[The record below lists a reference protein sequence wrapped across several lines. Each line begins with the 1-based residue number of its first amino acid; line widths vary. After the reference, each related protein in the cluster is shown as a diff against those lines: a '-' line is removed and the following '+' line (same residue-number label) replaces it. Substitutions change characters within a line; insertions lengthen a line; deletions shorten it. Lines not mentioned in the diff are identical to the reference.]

1 MVPFEAN
8 HDTTSK
14 TLLNGLVVPA
24 GGTAES
30 DLKAALDDIFNH
42 PNVAPFIGKQLIQ
55 HLVTSNPSPAY
66 VSRISAVFSDDGAGV
81 RGDMW
86 AVVKAI
92 LLDPEARAGDD
103 GPALTPPDTSGHLRE
118 PVFAVAS
125 ILRGLGAMVNDTNN
139 LTGQA
144 TNLGQTVSRRRTVSI
159 ILRRGSAFP
168 RISPGAR
175 RCWVPSSSC
184 SLRRLR
190 WGAPIWST
198 LLSMAGW
205 AMAR

>member
-66 VSRISAVFSDDGAGV
+66 VSRIAAVFNDDGAGF
-81 RGDMW
+81 
-86 AVVKAI
+86 
-92 LLDPEARAGDD
+92 AGTCGRWLRRFCSIPRR
-103 GPALTPPDTSGHLRE
+103 GPAT
-118 PVFAVAS
+118 
-125 ILRGLGAMVNDTNN
+125 M
-139 LTGQA
+139 
-144 TNLGQTVSRRRTVSI
+144 
-159 ILRRGSAFP
+159 
-168 RISPGAR
+168 AR
-175 RCWVPSSSC
+175 R
-184 SLRRLR
+184 
-190 WGAPIWST
+190 
-198 LLSMAGW
+198 
-205 AMAR
+205 